1 MACILGKTVD
11 GHELGLHIRRESRV
25 FSRSEIDA
33 FGALVHFNMY
43 PVGAGRNL
51 CTHFTNLVQ
60 SGFEYIIARFRQ
72 CDIAACCGNGA
83 KEGSGL
89 DPVRNDFMFCTV
101 QTVDAMNDKA
111 IRYRCL
117 RFSRPS

>member
-60 SGFEYIIARFRQ
+60 SGFEYIIARFVNVTSPPV
-72 CDIAACCGNGA
+72 AATA
-83 KEGSGL
+83 QRKVPVSILSGMTSCFA
-89 DPVRNDFMFCTV
+89 PCKRST
-101 QTVDAMNDKA
+101 
-111 IRYRCL
+111 
-117 RFSRPS
+117 P